1 MVKGMGMTAT
11 FLNKTCILSIFI
23 ITVTISCSKQ
33 EDSVIQEPGAAQR
46 FTEILSP
53 LIQLIKSLIQIL

>member
-53 LIQLIKSLIQIL
+53 LIQ